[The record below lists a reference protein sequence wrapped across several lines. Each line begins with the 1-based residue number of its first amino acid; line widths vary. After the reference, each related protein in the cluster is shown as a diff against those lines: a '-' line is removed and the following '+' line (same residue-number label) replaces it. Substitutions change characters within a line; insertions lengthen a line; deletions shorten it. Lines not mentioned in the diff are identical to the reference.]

1 MLYKKEKRK
10 KVSGPM
16 FPVPIDNTV
25 MTVDEGKDR
34 WIDR

>member
-10 KVSGPM
+10 KKVSGPV

-25 MTVDEGKDR
+25 MTVDEGNDR
-34 WIDR
+34 